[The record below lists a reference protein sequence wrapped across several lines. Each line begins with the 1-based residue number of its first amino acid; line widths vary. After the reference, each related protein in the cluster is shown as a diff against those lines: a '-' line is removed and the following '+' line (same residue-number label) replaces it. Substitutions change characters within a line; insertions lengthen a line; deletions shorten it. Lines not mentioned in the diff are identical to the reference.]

1 MFAEKMKSSLKKFV
15 FTTAVMSSI
24 ALPAFAATQLRNSDL
39 LAPEEAHYHSK
50 IGDVAA
56 IALGVL
62 AGAIADDRRGD
73 GRRDDDRG
81 GPGRGGPDRG
91 GPPDRGGFPD
101 DRGGYPDRGGPGRG
115 PDHGPGRGGPGRG
128 GPGRWPDRDRT
139 AFACYAENGRRQ
151 TFVAVDRDPRYAQ
164 DEAIRSCYRESRR
177 CRPMGCREVRR

>member
-1 MFAEKMKSSLKKFV
+1 MFAAKMKSSLKKFV
-15 FTTAVMSSI
+15 FTTAVVSSI
-24 ALPAFAATQLRNSDL
+24 ALPAFAATQLRNADL

-81 GPGRGGPDRG
+81 GPGRGPGRGEPDRG
-91 GPPDRGGFPD
+91 GPDRGGFPD
-101 DRGGYPDRGGPGRG
+101 RGGPDRGGPGRG
-115 PDHGPGRGGPGRG
+115 PDRGGPGRG
-128 GPGRWPDRDRT
+128 GPGRGPDRNRT
-139 AFACYAENGRRQ
+139 EFACYAENGRRQ
-151 TFVAVDRDPRYAQ
+151 TFVSVDRDPRYAQ